1 MNDKQAS
8 QQGRLFQQMD
18 SLHIK
23 NRMLNIR
30 LNGLVFDFETMAG
43 RRLEM
48 RYKEIVCSREESYSI
63 AAVLS
68 LFVFLLAVI
77 IYIYVHR
84 DVNKEYR
91 YRKKLEYLNVKNQ
104 ELIKSRDRVM
114 LAVSHD
120 LRAPLTVIRGYA
132 DAMPNECD
140 IEQRFQYRDTILQ
153 SSDNML
159 NMLNNLLLFYRLDM
173 GKEQPNNS
181 LFSLGNIT
189 DVLENGYRLQAVN
202 KRLCFT
208 VECERKDIVLLGDR
222 DRILQIGNN
231 LLSNAI
237 KFTSS
242 GNVILHICYE
252 DTVLCMEVSDTGV
265 GISKEHLGG
274 IFQPFERLGNAEAQ
288 DGFGLGLAITR
299 EIVELLH
306 GEITVNSVPDK
317 GTSFKVI
324 LPLPLA
330 DEESVWKQQAFTVSL
345 PENLYVAVVDNDA
358 ILLTMTVGM
367 FTHHKIRCDGYHSG
381 RELLEAMRERTYD
394 VVITDIRM
402 SGINGFELLELL
414 HSSNVKGMKTV
425 SVIAATARVEN
436 HGDEFLKAGFSG
448 YLRKPFSVSEL
459 FQAVSGCVRE
469 DRKQPIL
476 KVDFAPLLIAEKNR
490 NEMLKL
496 FIDETEKDMEALWE
510 YAERGDKDR
519 LLMLVHHLSPVW
531 ENIRIGTSLRKLR
544 KLLVSQEE
552 LADGEVSFAVKDVI
566 TTGEHAV
573 KQAKEIIEAD
583 TYGQD

>member
-1 MNDKQAS
+1 
-8 QQGRLFQQMD
+8 
-18 SLHIK
+18 
-23 NRMLNIR
+23 MLNIR
-30 LNGLVFDFETMAG
+30 LNELVFDFETMAG
-43 RRLEM
+43 WRLKM
-48 RYKEIVCSREESYSI
+48 RYKEIVSSREKSYYT

-68 LFVFLLAVI
+68 LFVFLLAMV
-77 IYIYVHR
+77 IYIFVHR
-84 DVNKEYR
+84 DVNKKCR
-91 YRKKLEYLNVKNQ
+91 YQRKLEYLNAKNQ
-104 ELIKSRDRVM
+104 ELIKSRDRMM

-120 LRAPLTVIRGYA
+120 LRAPLTIIRGYT

-140 IEQRFQYRDTILQ
+140 IEQRIHYRNTILE

-189 DVLENGYRLQAVN
+189 DVLENGYRLQAAN
-202 KRLCFT
+202 KRLFFS
-208 VECERKDIVLLGDR
+208 VECGRKDIVLLGDR

-242 GNVILHICYE
+242 GSVILYICYE
-252 DTVLCMEVSDTGV
+252 DSVLCMEVSDTGT
-265 GISKEHLGG
+265 GISKEQLGG
-274 IFQPFERLGNAEAQ
+274 IFQPFERLGNAETQ

-306 GEITVNSVPDK
+306 GEITVNSVPGK
-317 GTSFKVI
+317 GTSFKVV

-330 DEESVWKQQAFTVSL
+330 DEESVWKQQVFTGSL

-367 FTHHKIRCDGYHSG
+367 FTRHKIRCDGYHSG

-414 HSSNVKGMKTV
+414 HSSNIKGMKTV

-436 HGDEFLKAGFSG
+436 HGEEFLKAGFSG

-459 FQAVSGCVRE
+459 FQAVRGCIRE
-469 DRKQPIL
+469 EREQPIS
-476 KVDFAPLLIAEKNR
+476 KVDFTPLLIAEKNR
-490 NEMLKL
+490 EEMFKL

-510 YAERGDKDR
+510 YAEKKDKDQ

-552 LADGEVSFAVKDVI
+552 LADGELFLAVKDVL